1 MDYLQL
7 TTAGL
12 KCLLPLSIVEEIFSL
27 PELTVIP
34 EAPSDILG
42 ILNLRGDLIP
52 VMDLGCRLGIR
63 PPQCRDTDVIILLRA
78 AGLLM
83 GVLVNQVQ
91 DVVAESAV
99 ELRHEPD
106 YGHLSPLNTAFVAG
120 LAQMGEELLIVINVE
135 TLIRAPAAVAALTS
149 ELTPAVL
156 ERHTSYDFY
165 DCYWPT
171 ATPAQRSLLR
181 QRQHHLSRT
190 AATTELADDTLTVGV
205 FELGR
210 EQFALPLNEIR
221 QFVEVTTVVP
231 IPHAPKLVVGHLP
244 LQGEVIPVL
253 DIREPLG
260 LEQSPIPLKKAVVVL
275 VESTTIAILIDDL
288 RGIITYHYQ
297 QIRLSSFL
305 ATHDRGCIGSII
317 EGGQVI
323 KLLSISQLLSKSFQ
337 LSNAA

>member
-12 KCLLPLSIVEEIFSL
+12 KCLLPLSVVEEIFSL

-42 ILNLRGDLIP
+42 ILNLRGDLLP
-52 VMDLGCRLGIR
+52 VMDLGCRLGIT
-63 PPQCRDTDVIILLRA
+63 PPQCCDTDVVILLRA
-78 AGLLM
+78 AGLRV
-83 GVLVNQVQ
+83 GVVVNQVQ

-106 YGHLSPLNTAFVAG
+106 YGHPSPLNTAFVAG

-149 ELTPAVL
+149 ELTPADL
-156 ERHTSYDFY
+156 ERRSSYDFY

-181 QRQHHLSRT
+181 ERQHHLSRT
-190 AATTELADDTLTVGV
+190 SKTPEFADDALTVGV
-205 FELGR
+205 FELGG
-210 EQFALPLNEIR
+210 ELFALSLSEIR
-221 QFVEVTTVVP
+221 QFLEVTTVVP
-231 IPHAPKLVVGHLP
+231 IPHAPPLVVGHLP

-260 LEQSPIPLKKAVVVL
+260 LARSPTPLKKAVVVF
-275 VESTTIAILIDDL
+275 VENTTVAILIDDAQ
-288 RGIITYHYQ
+288 GIITYRYG
-297 QIRLSSFL
+297 QIKLSSFW
-305 ATHDRGCIGSII
+305 ATHDSGCIGSII

-323 KLLSISQLLSKSFQ
+323 KILSISQLISKSLQ
-337 LSNAA
+337 LSSAA